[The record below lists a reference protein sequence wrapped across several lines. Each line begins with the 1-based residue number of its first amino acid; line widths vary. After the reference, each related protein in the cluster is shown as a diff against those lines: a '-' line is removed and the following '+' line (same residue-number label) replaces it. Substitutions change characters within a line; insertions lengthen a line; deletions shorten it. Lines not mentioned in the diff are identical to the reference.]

1 MTMDIPLNAEV
12 HCADGVCGRSTYVIV
27 NPVNER
33 VTHVVVREEWFPHA
47 EHLVPLDLVIEST
60 PDTIRLRCTKDDLVM
75 QEPFT
80 EVEYIEGDLPG
91 FSYERGDFM
100 LWPYTVPEEEE
111 VIPVEIK
118 RVPPGELAVRR
129 GTHVK
134 AADGRV
140 GQVDEFLVD
149 PVSEHITHLILRE
162 GHLWGQKDVT
172 IPVSEI
178 ARIEEDTVHLKLTKE
193 QVEALPTIPVRRR
206 YNYLKG

>member
-1 MTMDIPLNAEV
+1 MDIPLNAEV
-12 HCADGVCGRSTYVIV
+12 HCADGVCGRSTYVVV
-27 NPVNER
+27 NPVNEQ

-47 EHLVPLDLVIEST
+47 EYLVPLDLVIEST
-60 PDTIRLRCTKDDLVM
+60 PDTIRLRCTKEDLLT

-80 EVEYIEGDLPG
+80 EVEYVEGDLPDLG
-91 FSYERGDFM
+91 YERGDFM
-100 LWPYTVPEEEE
+100 LWPYNVPEEDG
-111 VIPVEIK
+111 VIQVEIE

-134 AADGRV
+134 AVDGRV

-172 IPVSEI
+172 IPISEI
-178 ARIEEDTVHLKLTKE
+178 ARIEEDTVHLKLTKKQIE
-193 QVEALPTIPVRRR
+193 TLPTISVRRR
-206 YNYLKG
+206 YNYLKN

>member
-1 MTMDIPLNAEV
+1 MQV
-12 HCADGVCGRSTYVIV
+12 HCADGVCGRSTYVVV
-27 NPVNER
+27 NPVSEQ

-47 EHLVPLDLVIEST
+47 EYLVPLDLVTEST
-60 PDTIRLRCTKDDLVM
+60 SDTIHLRCTKEDLAT

-80 EVEYIEGDLPG
+80 EVEYVEGDLPG
-91 FSYERGDFM
+91 FHYERSDFI
-100 LWPYTVPEEEE
+100 LWPYNVPEEDG
-111 VIPVEIK
+111 VIPVETE
-118 RVPPGELAVRR
+118 RVPAGELAVRR

-134 AADGRV
+134 ATDGRV

-162 GHLWGQKDVT
+162 GHLWEQKDVT

-178 ARIEEDTVHLKLTKE
+178 AHIEEDTVHLKLTKK
-193 QVEALPTIPVRRR
+193 QIEALPTIPLRR